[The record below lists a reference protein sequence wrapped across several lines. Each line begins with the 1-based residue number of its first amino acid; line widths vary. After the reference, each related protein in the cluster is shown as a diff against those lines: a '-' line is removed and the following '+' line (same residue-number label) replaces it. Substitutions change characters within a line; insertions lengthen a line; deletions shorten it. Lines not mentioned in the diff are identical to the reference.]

1 MSGDTIN
8 LTYSRIATHR
18 ACPQKYN
25 YSYVRGLESDRS
37 QDHPVELLFGN
48 WWHAIRAVDS
58 IVRGIEAGTLLYMPE
73 RLGTAEGTSEN
84 PHLWSIE
91 LPTLEDLR
99 ENSKSNENA
108 LGDLVRKVWVKVRQ
122 WERSLTEEEL
132 ALWVER
138 LGATPYDRLR
148 YTDERWKEAYKEA
161 NLLEEPLAVELPW
174 SRSLPA
180 VGGVESNAT
189 VHGYI
194 DEVYRDTARNIIV
207 VRDHKS
213 NKTIE
218 NRSTVDE
225 MMDSQLQMYAWG
237 VTQWLKENSLP
248 APKAVAYDRVRMTH
262 PKQPKLTL
270 TGTLSK
276 AVTDFDLTT
285 YLEFS
290 SGEDGKGV
298 PYEGRKKDGSGAG
311 IYTPEESVIKSLEAP
326 QAKARWLIRQ
336 VTPLN
341 RNIII
346 SHLRSAVDSSQ
357 DIRRTLERV
366 DSTRE
371 AGRNLSSNC
380 KWCPFNSLCRAE
392 MVGGS
397 DGEYDLKDMGLTAKA
412 ESTR

>member
-1 MSGDTIN
+1 MSGDTLN

-25 YSYVRGLESDRS
+25 YSYIRGLESDRS

-48 WWHAIRAVDS
+48 WWHAIRAVNS

-73 RLGTAEGTSEN
+73 RLGTAEGTPEN
-84 PHLWSIE
+84 PYLWSIE
-91 LPTLEDLR
+91 LPTIEELR
-99 ENSKSNENA
+99 KEHEASEHA
-108 LGDLVRKVWVKVRQ
+108 LGDLVRHVWVKLRK

-138 LGATPYDRLR
+138 LGATPFNRLR
-148 YTDERWKEAYKEA
+148 YTDERWQEAYQEA
-161 NLLEEPLAVELPW
+161 NLLEEPIAVELPW
-174 SRSLPA
+174 TRKLPS
-180 VGGVESNAT
+180 VGGQDAQAT

-207 VRDHKS
+207 IRDHKS
-213 NKTIE
+213 NKTLE

-237 VTQWLKENSLP
+237 ATEWLKENNLP
-248 APKAVAYDRVRMTH
+248 APKAVAYDRVRMTQ
-262 PKQPKLTL
+262 PKRPKLTL

-285 YLEFS
+285 YLEFAK
-290 SGEDGKGV
+290 GEDGNGV

-311 IYTPEESVIKSLEAP
+311 VYTAEESMIKALESP
-326 QAKARWLIRQ
+326 QARARWFIRQ

-341 RNIII
+341 RNIVI
-346 SHLRSAVDSSQ
+346 SHLRSAVDSAF
-357 DIRRTLERV
+357 DVRRTMERV
-366 DSTRE
+366 EVSRE
-371 AGRNLSSNC
+371 AGRNLSSSC
-380 KWCPFNSLCRAE
+380 KWCPFDQLCRAE
-392 MVGGS
+392 MVGGPE
-397 DGEYDLKDMGLTAKA
+397 GEYDLKDMGITTKAKT
-412 ESTR
+412 TR